1 MLPGLL
7 VVAILLCVAGYGI
20 WPGFRGTGAG
30 EAPVGGVLLLH
41 DLLPFDD
48 DGVDVAGVRAEV
60 QVRMWSTGYPEVSIA
75 ELEIEFESPRVDDR
89 WYVIASGDWA
99 VSAERDL
106 SLYCAYGDGRMVGDR
121 IECAAQ
127 AGNAAMAF
135 RFDQELSNFTPD
147 DQVTKSVRDYDGYDS
162 DRVAVVSGAMPEK
175 DAYGRSAVTVWLPI
189 ATPSILSVSGDDF
202 FALPPVG
209 WFDSSYGS
217 GPPLGEKCD
226 SPPTPLW
233 ALFMLTKTCAPVTY
247 ISVTNTSVDSG
258 IELGNRAVEYAS
270 PDTVSDDALRWSV
283 EGGFPGGRALVSDP
297 FAQADE
303 SRRAFF
309 AALVL
314 SGGVSFLLLFAER
327 WLFHGKSSRR
337 ERSAS

>member
-1 MLPGLL
+1 M
-7 VVAILLCVAGYGI
+7 
-20 WPGFRGTGAG
+20 
-30 EAPVGGVLLLH
+30 GGVLLLH

-147 DQVTKSVRDYDGYDS
+147 DQVTKSGS
-162 DRVAVVSGAMPEK
+162 SP
-175 DAYGRSAVTVWLPI
+175 
-189 ATPSILSVSGDDF
+189 LSV
-202 FALPPVG
+202 
-209 WFDSSYGS
+209 GS
-217 GPPLGEKCD
+217 G
-226 SPPTPLW
+226 
-233 ALFMLTKTCAPVTY
+233 
-247 ISVTNTSVDSG
+247 
-258 IELGNRAVEYAS
+258 
-270 PDTVSDDALRWSV
+270 
-283 EGGFPGGRALVSDP
+283 
-297 FAQADE
+297 
-303 SRRAFF
+303 
-309 AALVL
+309 
-314 SGGVSFLLLFAER
+314 
-327 WLFHGKSSRR
+327 
-337 ERSAS
+337 